1 MCTCITFKNNGF
13 YFGRNLDLE
22 RSFGE
27 QAVIMPRAFPLR
39 LQNQTLREHPAVIG
53 TAHVAD
59 GTPLFA
65 EAMSE
70 HGLCAAGLYFPQNAV
85 YRPPKRGGL

>member
-39 LQNQTLREHPAVIG
+39 LQN
-53 TAHVAD
+53 
-59 GTPLFA
+59 
-65 EAMSE
+65 
-70 HGLCAAGLYFPQNAV
+70 
-85 YRPPKRGGL
+85 